1 MNWLLIAIIAHFLFA
16 SVFIIDKFL
25 LSKTV
30 LNPIIYAFYIG
41 LLEIF
46 VLVLIPFGFIIPPLE
61 QVIASFLA
69 GALFIF
75 GLIFLYKSFRLSEVS
90 KIAPVVGGAIPVF
103 TLILTRLFL
112 GERLLIHQSIAFSL
126 LVIGGIVI
134 LWPEKH
140 KKISELLETFLI
152 RSLFIALL
160 AAFLFAGSFV
170 LTKFVFA
177 YQPFING
184 FIWIRL
190 GGFLGA
196 CLIFFWPGNRQIILD
211 TTKAI
216 KIKTISLFSIN
227 KGIAGLAF
235 ILLNYAIFLGSVTL
249 VNALQGVQYA
259 FLFIVTVI
267 LSKKFPQILREQ
279 ISRRIVIR
287 KVIAILLIGLG
298 LGILAF

>member
-1 MNWLLIAIIAHFLFA
+1 MNWLLIAITAHFIFA
-16 SVFIIDKFL
+16 LVFIIDKFL

-30 LNPIIYAFYIG
+30 LNPIVYAFYIG

-61 QVIASFLA
+61 QIIASFIA

-103 TLILTRLFL
+103 TLILTHLFL
-112 GERLLIHQSIAFSL
+112 GERLLISQSIAFSL
-126 LVIGGIVI
+126 MVIGGMII
-134 LWPEKH
+134 LWPKRH
-140 KKISELLETFLI
+140 KKISELPETFLI
-152 RSLFIALL
+152 RGLFIALL
-160 AAFLFAGSFV
+160 AAFLFASSFV
-170 LTKFVFA
+170 LTKFVFT
-177 YQPFING
+177 YQPFISG

-196 CLIFFWPGNRQIILD
+196 CLIFLWPSNRQIILD

-216 KIKTISLFSIN
+216 KIKTIGLFSIN

-249 VNALQGVQYA
+249 VNALQGIQYA
-259 FLFIVTVI
+259 FLFIMTVI

-279 ISRRIVIR
+279 ITGRVITQ
-287 KVIAILLIGLG
+287 KIIAILLISLG